1 MPSVFSHAV
10 AAAALGAVMV
20 DSPPRRVVWGLGA
33 VCAMLPD
40 LDVLTISLGV
50 PWGHVLSHRGL
61 THSLPFAAGL
71 ALVVT
76 AIVSRWLAGG
86 QSRLRL
92 WAFFFAA
99 TASHG
104 LLDAMTSGGPGIAF
118 FAPFSDARY
127 FLPWRPI
134 VVSPLGISAFFSRW
148 GLEVMASELR
158 WLWLPAAAVI
168 LACALTRR
176 RRTSEIASDV
186 ERHGA
191 RPS

>member
-1 MPSVFSHAV
+1 MPSVFSHAI
-10 AAAALGAVMV
+10 AAAALGAVMAA
-20 DSPPRRVVWGLGA
+20 SPPRRVVWSVGA
-33 VCAMLPD
+33 LCAVLPD
-40 LDVLTISLGV
+40 LDVLTMPLGV

-61 THSLPFAAGL
+61 SHSLPFAAGL
-71 ALVVT
+71 ALVVA
-76 AIVSRWLAGG
+76 AIVSRWLPADPG
-86 QSRLRL
+86 RLRL

-127 FLPWRPI
+127 FFPWRPI

-148 GLEVMASELR
+148 GLEVMASELV

-168 LACALTRR
+168 LTCTLARCRRTPEIARAATSRR
-176 RRTSEIASDV
+176 R
-186 ERHGA
+186 
-191 RPS
+191 P